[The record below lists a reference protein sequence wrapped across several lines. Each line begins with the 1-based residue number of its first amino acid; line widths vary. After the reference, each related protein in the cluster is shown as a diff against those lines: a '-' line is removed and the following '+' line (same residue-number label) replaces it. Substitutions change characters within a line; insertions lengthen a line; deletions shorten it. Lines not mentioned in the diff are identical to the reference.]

1 MEKQPSCDCEV
12 IHEEIV
18 NSTSEKMLSKDMYIE
33 LASLFRL
40 FGDGTRLQI
49 MHALEHSELCVCD
62 IAALLGLT
70 KSAVS
75 HQLKALRLVNL
86 VKFRREGQ
94 TVYYSLADSH
104 VKTIIDIGLEHLM
117 EERAMPAGDT

>member
-1 MEKQPSCDCEV
+1 MENQPLCDCEV

-18 NSTSEKMLSKDMYIE
+18 NSVREKMLRKDVYID
-33 LASLFRL
+33 LASLFKL

-49 MHALEHSELCVCD
+49 MHALEHKELCVCD

-75 HQLKALRLVNL
+75 HQLKALRLANL

-94 TVYYSLADSH
+94 TVFYSLADSH
-104 VKTIIDIGLEHLM
+104 VKTIIDIGLEHLT
-117 EERAMPAGDT
+117 EEKEF

>member
-1 MEKQPSCDCEV
+1 MEKQPYCDCEI
-12 IHEEIV
+12 IHKDIITNV
-18 NSTSEKMLSKDMYIE
+18 SGKMLDKDKYIE
-33 LASLFRL
+33 LASLFKL

-49 MHALEHSELCVCD
+49 LHALEQNEMCVCD

-94 TVYYSLADSH
+94 TVFYSLADSH
-104 VKTIIDIGLEHLM
+104 VKTIIDIGLEHLS
-117 EERAMPAGDT
+117 EEKGSKS